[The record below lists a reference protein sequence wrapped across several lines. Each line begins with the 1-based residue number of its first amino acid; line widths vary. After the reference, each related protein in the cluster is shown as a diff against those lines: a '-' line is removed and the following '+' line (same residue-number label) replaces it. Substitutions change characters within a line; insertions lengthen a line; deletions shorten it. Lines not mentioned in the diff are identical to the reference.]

1 MSKLLKKVIEEAVGM
16 ETPTATDTRESIK
29 NTSNESI
36 AKKEL
41 SDQEK
46 EYINTRIDKE
56 LLPSPIKEY
65 FTDVSERL
73 ELPFEMV
80 ATTGF
85 AFLCNLISDKLCIV
99 PTKNIK
105 NRVVPNIWGC
115 IISEKGTRKTPL
127 FEAFTDIIYKNNFAN
142 IERFEEEKERYE
154 NVLKALSSKR
164 KALIK
169 AEADGDTEKI
179 EELQAA
185 LERLEAKAK
194 EKPKSKYLIV
204 SDATKEKLTEIASTN
219 RQGFLIFQDELSH
232 ILYGFEKDPQMRS
245 MLLTAWSG
253 AKPYTITR
261 IQRGDINIK
270 KLTIGLFGGI
280 QPELYRKLVLQ
291 DSDNI
296 TSGFNDR
303 FQLIYINK
311 NVRYKIS
318 DKEADDF
325 IHKDFETLITY
336 LVDRK
341 LENYTKAKEYPY
353 TEGLFYLRLT
363 EEAKTAWINFL
374 EGLSNESIFAQQYPD
389 LRGFFSKID
398 KLLGSIAILIYTT
411 EALQEPKEDN
421 FIPLEVMQRAIEI
434 TKFYVYQAVEAFN
447 ITSILDYQK
456 EIAFE
461 KKRDKIL
468 DYVASQKLPIKLRDV
483 YRPNGMDRNFALQVL
498 EPYYV
503 IEKHGRSYII
513 TSQKTSLPLKSD
525 IDNDNSL

>member
-1 MSKLLKKVIEEAVGM
+1 MSELLKKAIREAVGM
-16 ETPTATDTRESIK
+16 ETPTAIDAREDIKQTSVKSI
-29 NTSNESI
+29 S
-36 AKKEL
+36 KKEL
-41 SDQEK
+41 SSQEK
-46 EYINTRIDKE
+46 KYINTHIDKG

-65 FTDVSERL
+65 FIDVSERL

-80 ATTGF
+80 ATAGF
-85 AFLCNLISDKLCIV
+85 AFLCNLISDKLCLV

-105 NRVVPNIWGC
+105 NRVIPNIWGC

-127 FEAFTDIIYKNNFAN
+127 FEAFFTDIIYKNNFAN

-169 AEADGDTEKI
+169 AEADGDSEKI

-185 LERLEAKAK
+185 IERLETKAK

-204 SDATKEKLTEIASTN
+204 SDATKEKLTDIASTN
-219 RQGFLIFQDELSH
+219 IQGFLIFQDELSH
-232 ILYGFEKDPQMRS
+232 MLYGFEKDPQMRS

-261 IQRGDINIK
+261 IQRGDVNIK

-311 NVRYKIS
+311 SVKYKIS
-318 DKEADDF
+318 DQESNDF
-325 IHKDFETLITY
+325 INQKFEELVTL

-341 LENYTKAKEYPY
+341 LENCTKAKEYPY
-353 TEGLFYLRLT
+353 ADGLFHLRLT

-374 EGLSNESIFAQQYPD
+374 EGLSNDSTLAEQYPD

-411 EALQEPKEDN
+411 EALQKPKYDH

-434 TKFYVYQAVEAFN
+434 TKFYVYQAIDAFN
-447 ITSILDYQK
+447 IASMLDYQR
-456 EIAFE
+456 EIDFE

-468 DYVASQKLPIKLRDV
+468 DYVSSQKLPIKLRDV
-483 YRPNGMDRNFALQVL
+483 YHAKNVGKNLALQVL

-503 IEKHGRSYII
+503 IEKHGKSYII
-513 TSQKTSLPLKSD
+513 TSQKTSLPLKN
-525 IDNDNSL
+525 DNDNSL

>member
-1 MSKLLKKVIEEAVGM
+1 MSELLKKAIREAVGM
-16 ETPTATDTRESIK
+16 ETPTAIDAREDIKQTSVKSI
-29 NTSNESI
+29 S
-36 AKKEL
+36 KKEL
-41 SDQEK
+41 SSQEK
-46 EYINTRIDKE
+46 KYINTHIDKG

-65 FTDVSERL
+65 FIDVSERL

-80 ATTGF
+80 ATAGF
-85 AFLCNLISDKLCIV
+85 AFLCNLISDKLCLV

-105 NRVVPNIWGC
+105 NRVIPNIWGC

-169 AEADGDTEKI
+169 AEADGDSEKI

-185 LERLEAKAK
+185 IERLETKAK

-204 SDATKEKLTEIASTN
+204 SDATKEKLTDIASTN
-219 RQGFLIFQDELSH
+219 IQGFLIFQDELSH
-232 ILYGFEKDPQMRS
+232 MLYGFEKDPQMRS

-261 IQRGDINIK
+261 IQRGDVNIK

-311 NVRYKIS
+311 SVKYKIS
-318 DKEADDF
+318 DQESNDF
-325 IHKDFETLITY
+325 INQKFEELVTL

-341 LENYTKAKEYPY
+341 LENCTKAKEYPY
-353 TEGLFYLRLT
+353 ADGLFHLRLT

-374 EGLSNESIFAQQYPD
+374 EGLSNDSTLAEQYPD

-411 EALQEPKEDN
+411 EALQKPKYDH

-434 TKFYVYQAVEAFN
+434 TKFYVYQAIDAFN
-447 ITSILDYQK
+447 IASMLDYQR
-456 EIAFE
+456 EIDFE

-468 DYVASQKLPIKLRDV
+468 DYVSSQKLPIKLRDV
-483 YRPNGMDRNFALQVL
+483 YHAKNVGKNLALQVL

-503 IEKHGRSYII
+503 IEKHGKSYII
-513 TSQKTSLPLKSD
+513 TSQKTSLPLKN
-525 IDNDNSL
+525 DNDNSL